1 MAWSEVEAGGST
13 KKGLRFMAT
22 CGAIYD
28 TFPSKY
34 SRFARQELS
43 AMCTRWHSLF
53 PNLSLPLSTQS
64 PTATCPDN
72 CSLDPKTDLSF
83 SPCAKFDEFAT
94 WKEMPIA
101 VKDINCA
108 DSEKCCNATS
118 NPTASPT
125 PTLSLSLLLQGAT
138 SPLCMQQ
145 NIF

>member
-1 MAWSEVEAGGST
+1 
-13 KKGLRFMAT
+13 MAT

-43 AMCTRWHSLF
+43 ATCTHWHSLF
-53 PNLSLPLSTQS
+53 TTLSLPLFTQS
-64 PTATCPDN
+64 PTATYPDN

-94 WKEMPIA
+94 SKEMPIA

-118 NPTASPT
+118 NPTP
-125 PTLSLSLLLQGAT
+125 SLSLVKGCYVPVMYAAKYFLARDINKINNNN
-138 SPLCMQQ
+138 SAKRS
-145 NIF
+145 

>member
-1 MAWSEVEAGGST
+1 
-13 KKGLRFMAT
+13 MAT

-43 AMCTRWHSLF
+43 ATCTRRHSLF
-53 PNLSLPLSTQS
+53 PNLSLPLFTQS
-64 PTATCPDN
+64 PTSTGPDN

-94 WKEMPIA
+94 SKEMPIA

-118 NPTASPT
+118 NPTASPA
-125 PTLSLSLLLQGAT
+125 PTLSLSLVTGCYVPVMYAAKYFLARDINKINNNN
-138 SPLCMQQ
+138 SAKRS
-145 NIF
+145 